1 MGEDSCSNVESVDRN
16 LEHVD
21 NLKGSISLSF
31 FLDGIQIAFSCI
43 LLLFSVALVAA
54 AILPDKTS
62 AWSTFRVPGGG
73 SLVLFWL
80 LVIWLAIVEGG
91 QGALVGLMPVAKDKY
106 RTTHRIAYTCTSVV
120 HKDRSLDRF
129 IVGRQFLVVLIIFL
143 VNICGGFVAKGGPIL
158 GLPDTLLSIF
168 LENGLA
174 MMFITLNVGQL
185 AAQLNSAG
193 HMLDFII
200 NRVMWVTMW
209 LSFFVESSGGLH
221 VIYLVQLAFPP
232 PKNQAHRPRRRPLL
246 YLMRS
251 RL

>member
-120 HKDRSLDRF
+120 HKDRSLDRS

-143 VNICGGFVAKGGPIL
+143 VNICGGFVAKGSHFRPSGHSAINIS
-158 GLPDTLLSIF
+158 GKWFSNDVYNF
-168 LENGLA
+168 ECRA
-174 MMFITLNVGQL
+174 VGC
-185 AAQLNSAG
+185 STE
-193 HMLDFII
+193 FC
-200 NRVMWVTMW
+200 
-209 LSFFVESSGGLH
+209 
-221 VIYLVQLAFPP
+221 
-232 PKNQAHRPRRRPLL
+232 
-246 YLMRS
+246 RS
-251 RL
+251 YVGFYH

>member
-1 MGEDSCSNVESVDRN
+1 
-16 LEHVD
+16 
-21 NLKGSISLSF
+21 
-31 FLDGIQIAFSCI
+31 
-43 LLLFSVALVAA
+43 
-54 AILPDKTS
+54 
-62 AWSTFRVPGGG
+62 
-73 SLVLFWL
+73 
-80 LVIWLAIVEGG
+80 
-91 QGALVGLMPVAKDKY
+91 MPVAKDKY

-193 HMLDFII
+193 RMLDFIN

-232 PKNQAHRPRRRPLL
+232 PKESSPPAEAPSPVVSDAESPLNSAVEPAASHSSIEPSTDGVFFKKFGYAARVL
-246 YLMRS
+246 LSLLFLCFAMVTSGAALTAGWTTMWTGVAPHSSACCSSSSWCMWATWRGC
-251 RL
+251 RLRCSQL